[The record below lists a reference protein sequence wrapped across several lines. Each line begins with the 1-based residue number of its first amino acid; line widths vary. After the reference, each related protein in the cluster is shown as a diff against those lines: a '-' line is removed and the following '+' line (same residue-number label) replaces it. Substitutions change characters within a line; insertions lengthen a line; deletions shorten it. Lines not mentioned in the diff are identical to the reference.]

1 MDSQINLQF
10 LTINGTTFDTAA
22 NKTDTIR
29 SILREKFPLDRLLFI
44 KDQKVLCP
52 DLSLWSQNIQEND
65 VIMVILR
72 KKNPIQ
78 PKFSNIS
85 KNVQNRNVN
94 STGNLG
100 RLTNVERQRLK
111 DISFQ
116 RLEAS
121 KKASITYC
129 LIDAKHRAGV
139 PSLQK
144 QPHIE
149 LDMGNNS
156 TILTSPLPACWGS

>member
-1 MDSQINLQF
+1 MDDQINLQF
-10 LTINGTTFDTAA
+10 RTINGTTFDTAA

-52 DLSLWSQNIQEND
+52 DLSLWSQDVQEND

-72 KKNPIQ
+72 KRNPIQ
-78 PKFSNIS
+78 SKIS
-85 KNVQNRNVN
+85 DTSKITQKRNVN
-94 STGNLG
+94 STGNCG
-100 RLTNVERQRLK
+100 RLINAERQRLK

-121 KKASITYC
+121 KKASITYG
-129 LIDAKHRAGV
+129 LINAKQRAGAS
-139 PSLQK
+139 SLQK
-144 QPHIE
+144 QPQIE

-156 TILTSPLPACWGS
+156 KILTSPLPVCWGS